1 MPAYKYVHD
10 VMLQH
15 CEPSGI
21 VFLPRYFEMIHA
33 VIENWLDEA
42 LDWPMSQIHGSDGLS
57 LPFVNLSAEFP
68 APSRLGDR
76 LTWRLSV
83 REIRR
88 SSMWLEIV
96 GTTGAEIRVS
106 VTGTLVLTE
115 AMALR
120 TRRWPSVIEERV
132 KDFLVAPGSDS
143 EAKRV
148 AE

>member
-1 MPAYKYVHD
+1 MPAYKFVHD
-10 VMLQH
+10 VMLRH

-21 VFLPRYFEMIHA
+21 VFLPRYFEMVHT

-42 LDWPMSQIHGSDGLS
+42 LDWPMSQIQGSDGLS
-57 LPFVNLSAEFP
+57 LPFVNLTAEFP

-88 SSMWLEIV
+88 SSMWIEVV
-96 GTTGAEIRVS
+96 GTTGAETRVS

-120 TRRWPSVIEERV
+120 TRRWPSIIEERV
-132 KDFLVAPGSDS
+132 KEYLVASTAD
-143 EAKRV
+143 AKKV

>member
-1 MPAYKYVHD
+1 MPAYKFVHD
-10 VMLQH
+10 VMLRH

-21 VFLPRYFEMIHA
+21 VFLPRYFEMVHT

-42 LDWPMSQIHGSDGLS
+42 LDWPMSQIQGRDGLS
-57 LPFVNLSAEFP
+57 LPFVNLTAEFP

-83 REIRR
+83 REMRR
-88 SSMWLEIV
+88 SSMWIEVV
-96 GTTGAEIRVS
+96 GTTGAETRVS

-132 KDFLVAPGSDS
+132 KEYLVAPTAD
-143 EAKRV
+143 AKKV

>member
-1 MPAYKYVHD
+1 MHN
-10 VMLQH
+10 
-15 CEPSGI
+15 
-21 VFLPRYFEMIHA
+21 

-42 LDWPMSQIHGSDGLS
+42 LDWPMSQVQGSDNLS
-57 LPFVNLSAEFP
+57 LPFVNVSAEFP

-96 GTTGAEIRVS
+96 GTTGAETRVS
-106 VTGTLVLTE
+106 MTGTLVLTE
-115 AMALR
+115 SIALR
-120 TRRWPSVIEERV
+120 TRRWPDAIHERV
-132 KDFLVAPGSDS
+132 KDYLVASDPAA
-143 EAKRV
+143 EKV